1 MWTHSADFLFRQL
14 RCNVSSFSQKTNISA
29 DVFLGGWE
37 HAAPVKVAFLFMS
50 STCHSNVVWLCLG
63 GDGMLCV
70 CVSNWWGALDKTVTA
85 RRWQLSAL
93 TSSGGSG
100 VRCYRN
106 NRRGVGRGRAVT
118 PPQPTAA
125 ETCVWDGGPNLKPS
139 SRRQSSALDSTSS
152 LWRTL
157 KEKKKSI
164 QMKVKFIPCAFE
176 ALVDL
181 RPVNKWARRVLF
193 LPGSQSRLLSSWEDD
208 KLHTRHVLEHF
219 QDLLHFIYQRIN
231 SRRPARPHRS
241 GSQILAPA
249 SCLSNNC
256 CFMKHWMF
264 LISTIC
270 WSVMKHLD
278 LSDVLSQKQLN

>member
-37 HAAPVKVAFLFMS
+37 HAVPVKVAFLFMS

-157 KEKKKSI
+157 KEKKNRFKWKSNL
-164 QMKVKFIPCAFE
+164 F
-176 ALVDL
+176 
-181 RPVNKWARRVLF
+181 PVL
-193 LPGSQSRLLSSWEDD
+193 SRLLLTFATS
-208 KLHTRHVLEHF
+208 TNGHVVSFFF
-219 QDLLHFIYQRIN
+219 QDLSQDFYLAERTIN
-231 SRRPARPHRS
+231 YTQ
-241 GSQILAPA
+241 G
-249 SCLSNNC
+249 
-256 CFMKHWMF
+256 
-264 LISTIC
+264 TY
-270 WSVMKHLD
+270 
-278 LSDVLSQKQLN
+278 